1 MEEYRNLH
9 EYVGYYAPT
18 FTQVHVRTKL
28 ENYDKEIEA
37 DVFDNCLKSLE
48 NSKKLANKIL
58 LFCANVTEVN
68 LSTDSDFRIFMTCDG
83 VECYI
88 CVESYSIEV
97 MQEDENGPRE
107 PEDFRSDQFDEFLE
121 SFSKTPFYKR
131 PEFIKVAAR
140 CDSD

>member
-1 MEEYRNLH
+1 MERYDVLK
-9 EYVGYYAPT
+9 EYVGYNPT
-18 FTQVHVRTKL
+18 NFTQVHVRTKL

-37 DVFDNCLKSLE
+37 DVFDDCLKSLE

-58 LFCANVTEVN
+58 PFCANVTEVK
-68 LSTDSDFRIFMTCDG
+68 LLKCSDFEISMTCDD

-88 CVESYSIEV
+88 CVESYSMEV
-97 MQEDENGPRE
+97 MQKDGNGLRGL
-107 PEDFRSDQFDEFLE
+107 EDFRSDQFDEFLE

-140 CDSD
+140 HDSV